1 MLRALGSRSG
11 LLRVGGVLAGAGLR
25 RVTAIVAVVQAGID
39 DLLGV
44 VFAVADHLA
53 AGLIGLIVRH
63 DLQFEAGL
71 RNAVID
77 DFCEMSAFTL
87 SQEARLPTARRP
99 AIQRLI
105 SAFFHHVILLDNG
118 LPVTG

>member
-77 DFCEMSAFTL
+77 DFFAKCPL
-87 SQEARLPTARRP
+87 SRFRRRPGLPTARRP

-105 SAFFHHVILLDNG
+105 SAFFFI
-118 LPVTG
+118 TSSF

>member
-71 RNAVID
+71 RTPLLMI
-77 DFCEMSAFTL
+77 FCEMSAFTL
-87 SQEARLPTARRP
+87 SQEARAANGAPASNTAVN
-99 AIQRLI
+99 I
-105 SAFFHHVILLDNG
+105 SVFFI
-118 LPVTG
+118 TSSF